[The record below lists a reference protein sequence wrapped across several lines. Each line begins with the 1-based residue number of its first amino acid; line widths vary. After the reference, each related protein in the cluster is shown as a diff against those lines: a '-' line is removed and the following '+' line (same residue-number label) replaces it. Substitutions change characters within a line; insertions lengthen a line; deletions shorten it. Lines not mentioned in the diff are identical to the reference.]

1 MLLAQSLKDL
11 FYPPLCLSCKQ
22 WLIKGE
28 SSLCFACLSQLPE
41 TRYTIDTKNP
51 VAQILWGR
59 IPLKYACSFLI
70 FNQLNHTHDILH
82 NIKYKGNKELAK
94 YLGKHYATA
103 YLKQL
108 ELLKIDEI
116 IPIPLHPRKKRIRGF
131 NQAEYFA
138 QGMAEIL
145 QCICNTGGLKRRSFT
160 ATQTKKS
167 RAERWENVREVF
179 ICTTPEL
186 AHKNILLV
194 DDVITTGATLE
205 SAALA
210 LLKKKPKSI
219 GVITLA
225 FAND

>member
-1 MLLAQSLKDL
+1 MLLSQSLKDL

-22 WLIKGE
+22 WLIKGK

-41 TRYTIDTKNP
+41 TRYTID
-51 VAQILWGR
+51 
-59 IPLKYACSFLI
+59 
-70 FNQLNHTHDILH
+70 
-82 NIKYKGNKELAK
+82 
-94 YLGKHYATA
+94 
-103 YLKQL
+103 
-108 ELLKIDEI
+108 
-116 IPIPLHPRKKRIRGF
+116 
-131 NQAEYFA
+131 
-138 QGMAEIL
+138 
-145 QCICNTGGLKRRSFT
+145 
-160 ATQTKKS
+160 TKKS

-186 AHKNILLV
+186 ANKNILLV
-194 DDVITTGATLE
+194 DNVITTGATLE

>member
-1 MLLAQSLKDL
+1 MLLSQSLKDL
-11 FYPPLCLSCKQ
+11 FYPPLCLSCEQ

-28 SSLCFACLSQLPE
+28 SDLCFACLSQLPE
-41 TRYTIDTKNP
+41 TRYLIDIQNP

-59 IPLKYACSFLI
+59 IPLKYACSFLM
-70 FNQLNHTHDILH
+70 FNALNKTHDILH

-94 YLGKHYATA
+94 FLGQYYANV

-108 ELLKIDEI
+108 EPLQIDEI
-116 IPIPLHPRKKRIRGF
+116 IPIPLHPRKKKMRGF

-138 QGMAEIL
+138 QGMAETL
-145 QCICNTGGLKRRSFT
+145 RCICNAKRLKRTNFT

-167 RAERWENVREVF
+167 RAERWENVREIF
-179 ICTTPEL
+179 TCSAPEL
-186 AHKNILLV
+186 TSKNILVV
-194 DDVITTGATLE
+194 DDVITTGATIE
-205 SAALA
+205 SAAKA
-210 LLKKKPKSI
+210 LLLKNPKSI

>member
-1 MLLAQSLKDL
+1 MRL
-11 FYPPLCLSCKQ
+11 FP
-22 WLIKGE
+22 
-28 SSLCFACLSQLPE
+28 
-41 TRYTIDTKNP
+41 
-51 VAQILWGR
+51 
-59 IPLKYACSFLI
+59 
-70 FNQLNHTHDILH
+70 
-82 NIKYKGNKELAK
+82 
-94 YLGKHYATA
+94 YLFI
-103 YLKQL
+103 Q
-108 ELLKIDEI
+108 
-116 IPIPLHPRKKRIRGF
+116 KKRIRGF

-138 QGMAEIL
+138 QGMAEML

-186 AHKNILLV
+186 ANKNILLI